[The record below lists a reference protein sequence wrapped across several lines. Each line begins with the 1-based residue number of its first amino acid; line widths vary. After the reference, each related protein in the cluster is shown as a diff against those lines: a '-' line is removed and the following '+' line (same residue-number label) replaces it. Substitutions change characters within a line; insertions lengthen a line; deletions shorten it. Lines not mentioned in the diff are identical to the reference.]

1 MKYSLILSDKF
12 DRIFS
17 QLDRSVQDRVVER
30 LKELTENPKLG
41 KPLKGKLKGIWSLRV
56 GKYRILYQVQEEKL
70 VIFVITLG
78 HRKQVYK

>member
-17 QLDRSVQDRVVER
+17 QLDKSVQDRVVER
-30 LKELTENPKLG
+30 LKELTGNPKLG